1 MHINLFHR
9 TNRANTALAV
19 PHIPSSQHHKR
30 SSETTSLNQP
40 RTQDRVTL
48 SQEAMKALQVDY
60 RLQAKNPSASD
71 NDDKINSLEKWVDK
85 AVTRTEANNGNI
97 PFGMKWKLEY
107 LNTRITKALDT
118 DIGPKGNILNLTE
131 SQQEKL
137 SQINERINGLLSP
150 VSNTESTTR
159 TAASLEDKS

>member
-19 PHIPSSQHHKR
+19 PHKPSSQYHQR

-48 SQEAMKALQVDY
+48 SREAIKALQIDR

-71 NDDKINSLEKWVDK
+71 NDNKINSLEKWVDK

-118 DIGPKGNILNLTE
+118 DIGPNGSTLNLTE

-137 SQINERINGLLSP
+137 SRINERINELLSP
-150 VSNTESTTR
+150 VSNNENAARTKTSVGES
-159 TAASLEDKS
+159 S